1 MQDHSRW
8 RLLLWLD
15 QAISMLEALIVGL
28 SVTVMAI
35 NTIANVFGR
44 YVFSQSLYFSE
55 EVNEIAMVTIT
66 FIGLGY
72 VTRKGLHIRMS
83 ALYDMVPDAPRRLLM
98 ALIALLS
105 AAAMFLLAW
114 YAWEYVDKVAGRGR
128 ITPAMQ
134 LPLWITYVAVVIGF
148 FLAGVQYVAT
158 VIVNLT
164 RSDEVWISHCH
175 TDGYED
181 PELATMMELQ
191 KLDGPPANTR
201 PANAGKE

>member
-15 QAISMLEALIVGL
+15 QAISTLEALIVGV
-28 SVTVMAI
+28 SVAVMAI

-44 YVFSQSLYFSE
+44 YMFSQSLYFSE

-66 FIGLGY
+66 FVGLGY

-83 ALYDMVPDAPRRLLM
+83 ALYDMVPDAPRRWLM

-114 YAWEYVDKVAGRGR
+114 YAWEYVDKVAARGR

-134 LPLWITYVAVVIGF
+134 LPLWTTYVGVVVGF
-148 FLAGVQYVAT
+148 LLAGVQYIVTVA
-158 VIVNLT
+158 VNLT
-164 RSDEVWISHCH
+164 RSQDVWISHCH

-181 PELATMMELQ
+181 PELATIMELQ
-191 KLDGPPANTR
+191 KLDSA